1 MRETLRIAVVD
12 DDDSVRDSAILV
24 LSGLAHEAEGFASG
38 DHFLEAGA
46 NKAWSA
52 VFLDLKMPG
61 RTGLEV
67 LQELQA
73 RHKTLPYPVLMI
85 SAHGDIQVA
94 VQAIRLGASSFIEK
108 PFTADQ
114 LTEAVLDVAN
124 LGAVPDSQSQLLD
137 ELTPREREVA
147 DLLTEGL
154 SNKEVGRAL
163 DCSPRTIEIH
173 RARVLKKLGVRNVAG
188 LVRLMVDTSAR

>member
-1 MRETLRIAVVD
+1 MPDVLRVAVVD
-12 DDDSVRDSAILV
+12 DDDSVRESATLV
-24 LSGLAHEAEGFASG
+24 LSGVGHEAVGFQSG
-38 DHFLEAGA
+38 DHFLEEGSDQD
-46 NKAWSA
+46 WSA

-61 RTGLEV
+61 RTGLQV
-67 LQELQA
+67 LQDLLTQ
-73 RHKTLPYPVLMI
+73 HQTLPYPILMI

-94 VQAIRLGASSFIEK
+94 VQAMRLGASSFIEK

-114 LTEAVLDVAN
+114 LTDAVLDVAPPE
-124 LGAVPDSQSQLLD
+124 GHIVPPISGLD
-137 ELTPREREVA
+137 DLTPREREVA
-147 DLLTEGL
+147 NLLKDGL

-188 LVRLMVDTSAR
+188 LVRLMVGAER

>member
-1 MRETLRIAVVD
+1 MRETFRVAVVD
-12 DDDSVRDSAILV
+12 DDDSVRDGAILV
-24 LSGLAHEAEGFASG
+24 LSGLDHEAQGFTSG
-38 DHFLEAGA
+38 DHFLKDGA
-46 NKAWSA
+46 DEAWSA

-73 RHKTLPYPVLMI
+73 RYQTLPYPVLMI

-94 VQAIRLGASSFIEK
+94 VQAMRLGASSFIEK

-114 LTEAVLDVAN
+114 LTDAVRDVA
-124 LGAVPDSQSQLLD
+124 APQSDVDTHGDLLA

-147 DLLTEGL
+147 DLLIEGL

-188 LVRLMVDTSAR
+188 LVRLMVSATSA